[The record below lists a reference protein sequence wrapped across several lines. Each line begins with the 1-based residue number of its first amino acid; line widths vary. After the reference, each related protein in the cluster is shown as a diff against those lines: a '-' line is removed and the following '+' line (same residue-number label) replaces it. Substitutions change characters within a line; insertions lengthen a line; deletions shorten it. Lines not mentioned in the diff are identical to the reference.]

1 MTPFDQTL
9 SAVAMNLVADLCQV
23 FASTYNNHPPYT
35 TFDDLIVHVNEVLD
49 TTGFFSELEIYQ
61 VNEDKIVNITLGK
74 PDTTPADVFHGTLY
88 NNALIQN
95 KTSVFNLE
103 SSTVFLAYVHSITTP
118 VYLIYA
124 SKKNNIQTH
133 LISTMLNSVICLLNN
148 LHTKYHQQPSV

>member
-23 FASTYNNHPPYT
+23 FASTYNNHPPFD
-35 TFDDLIVHVNEVLD
+35 TFDDLIAHVHQSLD
-49 TTGFFSELEIYQ
+49 TTGFFSELEIYK
-61 VNEDKIVNITLGK
+61 VAEDKILNISPQK
-74 PDTTPADVFHGTLY
+74 PDTTPAEVFHGTLY

-103 SSTVFLAYVHSITTP
+103 TSTVFLAYVHNIATP

-124 SKKNNIQTH
+124 NKKSNIQTH
-133 LISTMLNSVICLLNN
+133 LISSMLNSIICLLNN
-148 LHTKYHQQPSV
+148 LHTRYQLHPSQ

>member
-23 FASTYNNHPPYT
+23 FASTYNNHPPYA
-35 TFDDLIVHVNEVLD
+35 TFDDLLAHVNEALD

-61 VNEDKIVNITLGK
+61 VSDDKIENIIPGK
-74 PDTTPADVFHGTLY
+74 SDTTPAEVFHGTLY

-103 SSTVFLAYVHSITTP
+103 NSTVFLAYIHNIATP

-133 LISTMLNSVICLLNN
+133 LISTMLNSIICLLNN
-148 LHTKYHQQPSV
+148 LHTKYHHHPSE